1 MTTQETAIQP
11 NDLGIKYE
19 KTSDLAGDIEQI
31 INSAQQFA

>member
-19 KTSDLAGDIEQI
+19 KPRIWQVTLSK
-31 INSAQQFA
+31 